1 MTQLKGR
8 PFYQGRGKK
17 YFYNLGDA
25 RGRQAARL
33 KADASNQTG
42 GAAFRFNT
50 QTPERMA
57 EIQAKYKGQ
66 AHPDFID
73 QYADILADRPRM
85 SGWRGNIPSNLWYPE
100 EHASYLRDGSPKS
113 KEDFSRIMGT
123 WGNPRQY

>member
-1 MTQLKGR
+1 MTQFKGR

-33 KADASNQTG
+33 KASNQTG

-57 EIQAKYKGQ
+57 EIQAKYKGI
-66 AHPDFID
+66 AHPDFVD
-73 QYADILADRPRM
+73 RYADILGDRPRM
-85 SGWRGNIPSNLWYPE
+85 SGWFASKPSDKWRPE
-100 EHASYLRDGSPKS
+100 ERAAYLRDGSPKN
-113 KEDFSRIMGT
+113 KEDMVRIMGT